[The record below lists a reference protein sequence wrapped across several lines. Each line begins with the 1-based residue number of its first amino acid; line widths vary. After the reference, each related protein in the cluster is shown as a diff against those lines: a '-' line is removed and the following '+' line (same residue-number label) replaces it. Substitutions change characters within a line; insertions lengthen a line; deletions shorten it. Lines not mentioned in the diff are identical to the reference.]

1 MTLQHVWRK
10 SNVEIMFASKRGT
23 RVYIVNVCTETT
35 RSNEGLRRKCEMRA
49 SKVHGRIPALFFLRA
64 GPERA
69 LSVGFNHVLQ
79 IKFHELV
86 FIILLY
92 NHEQL
97 DCPHIGLADRRSN
110 HNSNLGVY

>member
-1 MTLQHVWRK
+1 MKKLLQKCCNTALAIMYYRK
-10 SNVEIMFASKRGT
+10 YAKRNF
-23 RVYIVNVCTETT
+23 YPDIVNVCTETT

-92 NHEQL
+92 NHK
-97 DCPHIGLADRRSN
+97 
-110 HNSNLGVY
+110 